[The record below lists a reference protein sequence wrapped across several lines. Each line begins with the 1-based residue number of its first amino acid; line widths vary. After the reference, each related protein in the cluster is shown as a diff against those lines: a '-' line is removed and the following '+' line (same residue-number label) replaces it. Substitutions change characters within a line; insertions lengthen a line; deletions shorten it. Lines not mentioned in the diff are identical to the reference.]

1 MNLFLKKYLRDI
13 SESFVPG
20 GQEINVSILVEYG
33 VLDNKAKLLNK
44 LLAINNENTIFQ
56 CGHCLFN
63 AKLLRGNLC

>member
-33 VLDNKAKLLNK
+33 VLDNKASFK
-44 LLAINNENTIFQ
+44 TSSWP
-56 CGHCLFN
+56 
-63 AKLLRGNLC
+63 